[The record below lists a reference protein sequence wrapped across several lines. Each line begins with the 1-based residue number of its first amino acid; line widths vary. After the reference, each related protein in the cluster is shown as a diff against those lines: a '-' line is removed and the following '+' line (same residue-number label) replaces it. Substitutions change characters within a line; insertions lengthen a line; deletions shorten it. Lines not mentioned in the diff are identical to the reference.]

1 MKAVVFRDYGRE
13 DRLVIEDVASPKIG
27 DDELLVKTLAAAV
40 NPLDWKIMQGQI
52 RFVTGFIRPRIT
64 RLGHDVCGEVIET
77 GRKVSTFQKGDRIY
91 AMLGRRAGAFAE
103 YAAVPEEN
111 AVLAPSTLSDSEAA
125 AVPLA
130 SLTALQAL
138 RDKAKIKVGQKVLI
152 NGASGGVGTFAVQI
166 AGVLGATVTAV
177 CSGRNTEFVL
187 SLGADSVIDYIRS
200 DFTEGKDVYDIIFDA
215 VANRSFSSCRHVL
228 STEGIYVTTV
238 PQPKDVLYMALKMV
252 AGGQQA
258 FLVMVKP
265 ISSDLKWMSMMIDEG
280 KIRPVIDREYQLS
293 QIAEAFAYSQQG
305 RARGKI
311 VITIS

>member
-1 MKAVVFRDYGRE
+1 MKAVVFREYGRE
-13 DRLVIEDVASPKIG
+13 DRLMIEEVAPPKIG
-27 DDELLVKTLAAAV
+27 DDELLVKTLAAAI

-52 RFVTGFIRPRIT
+52 RFVTGLIRPRIT
-64 RLGHDVCGEVIET
+64 RLGHDVCGEVLEK

-103 YAAVPEEN
+103 YAAVPEQN

-130 SLTALQAL
+130 SFTALQAL
-138 RDKAKIKVGQKVLI
+138 RDKAMIEAGQKVLI

-166 AGVLGATVTAV
+166 ARALGATVTAV
-177 CSGRNTEFVL
+177 CSVRNTELVL
-187 SLGADSVIDYIRS
+187 SLGADSFIDYARA
-200 DFTEGKDVYDIIFDA
+200 DFTEGRDVYDIVFDV
-215 VANRSFSSCRHVL
+215 VAKRSFSSCRRVL
-228 STEGIYVTTV
+228 AKEGIYVTTV
-238 PQPKDVLYMALKMV
+238 PQPKDILYMALKM
-252 AGGQQA
+252 AGAGQQA
-258 FLVMVKP
+258 YLVMVKP
-265 ISSDLKWMSMMIDEG
+265 IASDLQWMSEMIDKG
-280 KIRPVIDREYQLS
+280 KIRPVIDREYPLS

>member
-1 MKAVVFRDYGRE
+1 MKAVVLREYGRE
-13 DRLVIEDVASPKIG
+13 DRLVIEEIAPPKIG
-27 DDELLVKTLAAAV
+27 DDELLVKTLAAAI
-40 NPLDWKIMQGQI
+40 NPLDWKIMRGQI
-52 RFVTGFIRPRIT
+52 RFVTGLVRPSIT

-77 GRKVSTFQKGDRIY
+77 GRKVSMFQKGDRIY

-103 YAAVPEEN
+103 YAAVPEQN

-138 RDKAKIKVGQKVLI
+138 RDKAKLKAGQKVLI

-166 AGVLGATVTAV
+166 ARILGAAVIAV

-187 SLGADSVIDYIRS
+187 SLGADSVIDYTRA
-200 DFTEGKDVYDIIFDA
+200 DFTEGNDVYDIIFDA

-228 STEGIYVTTV
+228 ATEGIYVTTV
-238 PQPKDVLYMALKMV
+238 PQPKDVLYMGLKMV
-252 AGGQQA
+252 TGGPQA
-258 FLVMVKP
+258 YLVMVKP
-265 ISSDLKWMSMMIDEG
+265 IASDLQWMTTMIDEG
-280 KIRPVIDREYQLS
+280 KIRPVIDREYPLS